1 MEKNDGSN
9 LITLNLLV
17 MTIKECATFL
27 TGGSA
32 TVEMLK
38 EFASLTVVLDNRDN
52 IKRFRVIVGPMDMV
66 SFLLCSIMIL
76 LCFALI

>member
-1 MEKNDGSN
+1 
-9 LITLNLLV
+9 

-32 TVEMLK
+32 TVEMIK
-38 EFASLTVVLDNRDN
+38 ECISLMVASDIKEKN
-52 IKRFRVIVGPMDMV
+52 IKKFRVMVGPMDMV